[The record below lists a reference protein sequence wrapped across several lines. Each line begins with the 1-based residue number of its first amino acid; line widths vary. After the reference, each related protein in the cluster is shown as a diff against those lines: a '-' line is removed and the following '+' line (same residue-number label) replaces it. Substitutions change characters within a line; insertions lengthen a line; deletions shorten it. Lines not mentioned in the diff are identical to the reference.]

1 MEINKSGE
9 GAFGTDNIEELREKY
24 SRQDIRFI
32 TAYEFVTR
40 KTSLPEEV
48 KEIMMVFE
56 GTPIQGLFYDTV
68 IFNMP
73 DAKYESIVAAG
84 AELYHLQRE
93 LNRRIGRTLNG
104 KNIIDK
110 VLIGHIYNEMIYRI
124 SDIKRTP
131 LNTDLEN
138 DIFKQFLSNDA
149 LHKKQIETAADLKA
163 ALLVGFGNRD
173 VIKKEELHQFLT
185 ESIKPDEKSDNS
197 GSFSEFF
204 KKCEEKN
211 SEVYGDKR
219 KSSICNK
226 NTFVDQTQ
234 ISFSGWFDKRLPRDL
249 DELFIVCIAMG
260 IAYSEFSILREL
272 AAKESR
278 NSVKYASNIYTDRD
292 EKIECYIRDIDSMY
306 KNYEHEYITYRPG
319 IILKEI
325 DRILEAN
332 HFPLLVKPRLQKR
345 TGRKKK
351 N

>member
-1 MEINKSGE
+1 M
-9 GAFGTDNIEELREKY
+9 
-24 SRQDIRFI
+24 
-32 TAYEFVTR
+32 
-40 KTSLPEEV
+40 
-48 KEIMMVFE
+48 
-56 GTPIQGLFYDTV
+56 
-68 IFNMP
+68 
-73 DAKYESIVAAG
+73 
-84 AELYHLQRE
+84 
-93 LNRRIGRTLNG
+93 
-104 KNIIDK
+104 
-110 VLIGHIYNEMIYRI
+110 
-124 SDIKRTP
+124 
-131 LNTDLEN
+131 
-138 DIFKQFLSNDA
+138 
-149 LHKKQIETAADLKA
+149 
-163 ALLVGFGNRD
+163 
-173 VIKKEELHQFLT
+173 T